1 VRAPPRTYRPAPGP
15 PAAVFFDL
23 DDTLFDHSGTV
34 RRALRA
40 VRARSSAQG
49 RVPLE
54 RLVAR
59 YLGHLGELYPRELAG
74 HLSALDARNE
84 RFRRLLEEA
93 GGPASG
99 TEATELSAFY
109 RETYQ
114 RSRREVPGAS
124 ALLASYRKEG
134 IQVGV
139 ITNNRE
145 EEQVEKLEFLGLA
158 PFVDLL
164 VTSEAVGF
172 VKPDPRI
179 FRVGLR
185 RARVTPAE
193 ARMVGDSWESDIV
206 GAASAGLPAVWF
218 DRYAA
223 ELRATPRV
231 PRIGALTPVPAVRR
245 RITEWR
251 GSYLP
256 AGGGTSTRRR
266 PKE

>member
-1 VRAPPRTYRPAPGP
+1 MRATLQRYRAAPGP

-34 RRALRA
+34 CRALRA
-40 VRARSSAQG
+40 VRARSPVLG
-49 RVPLE
+49 RVPLG

-59 YLGHLGELYPRELAG
+59 YLGHLGDLYPRELAG
-74 HLSALDARNE
+74 RLSAVDARNE

-93 GGPASG
+93 GGRASG
-99 TEATELSAFY
+99 TEATELAAFY
-109 RETYQ
+109 RDTYQ

-145 EEQVEKLEFLGLA
+145 QEQVEKLEYLGLA
-158 PFVDLL
+158 PFVELL
-164 VTSEAVGF
+164 ITSEAAGVA
-172 VKPDPRI
+172 KPDPRI

-185 RARVTPAE
+185 RARVTPAQ

-218 DRYAA
+218 DRRSA
-223 ELRATPRV
+223 EPPTTPRV
-231 PRIGALTPVPAVRR
+231 PRIGGLSPLPTVRR
-245 RITEWR
+245 RIAEWR
-251 GSYLP
+251 GSYRP
-256 AGGGTSTRRR
+256 AADSTSTRRR